1 MDTNWEEKYPLVSVH
16 VLERIEALSDH
27 CPLLLTAGAH
37 STHRKKQF
45 KFEHGWF
52 LCEGFY
58 DMVKEVWDRPATG
71 QTPIKRW
78 NNKIQGIFEVG

>member
-37 STHRKKQF
+37 STHRKNNSN
-45 KFEHGWF
+45 
-52 LCEGFY
+52 LNMDGFY
-58 DMVKEVWDRPATG
+58 VRVSMIW
-71 QTPIKRW
+71 
-78 NNKIQGIFEVG
+78 